1 MMVLVLALAMMA
13 KRRQEL
19 CMLVLPRLLSLF
31 RCYAADRRNLV
42 KSGGNVIFGS
52 TGAVVGIEGCAA
64 VADGLIVDV
73 GGLKGGKER
82 GEKGVTL
89 ELTGLPIHGNVQF
102 GL

>member
-52 TGAVVGIEGCAA
+52 TGAVAGIEGCAA
-64 VADGLIVDV
+64 VAVKADGLLLGVSSP
-73 GGLKGGKER
+73 KGDKES
-82 GEKGVTL
+82 G
-89 ELTGLPIHGNVQF
+89 
-102 GL
+102 